1 MNLEQLNQW
10 NEQLNGLPAGT
21 LTLVICWAVGAFV
34 KMLPVVNNRW
44 IPPAVMLS
52 GLVVY
57 PGLVDSLAGRQE
69 IARSLGIG
77 FVLGVAAFIT
87 HHFALHRLEDWLG
100 AKVPAVGRLLGHSSS
115 EAGGSGSKVQSP
127 ESGQS

>member
-1 MNLEQLNQW
+1 MNIEQLNQW
-10 NEQLNGLPAGT
+10 NEQLNGLPAGA
-21 LTLVICWAVGAFV
+21 LTVVICWAVGVFV
-34 KMLPVVNNRW
+34 KILPVKNRW

-77 FVLGVAAFIT
+77 FVLGVAAFLT

-100 AKVPAVGRLLGHSSS
+100 EKIPTVGKILGH
-115 EAGGSGSKVQSP
+115 ERDIDKPTQTDHTKTA
-127 ESGQS
+127 